1 MQVETS
7 KTRYIFDLGAN
18 TGQNLDYYLSR
29 ADVVVAVEAN
39 PILCDDL
46 EKKYKEEILDGRLFI
61 VNCVLT
67 DSNEKAGKEID
78 FFVHNEFPVF
88 SRVEL
93 LGDPSTYTKVRVVSN
108 TASKLV
114 RHFLPGNIDP
124 YYIKIDVE
132 GYDSRILRELFNE
145 RIFPQ
150 FISAESYSVE
160 TFSSL
165 VDSCAYQSFNL
176 VEGSRVHQ
184 SSWVS
189 STGANTR
196 FSHHSAG
203 PFGPDLKN
211 PWYDASTFFQFLAY
225 EGLGWKD
232 IHASRFSNE
241 CTTSLKNSYLLRKE
255 VTALFFRLY
264 RLSLPATARKRISRM
279 LHRLKSLVS

>member
-1 MQVETS
+1 METS
-7 KTRYIFDLGAN
+7 ETRYIFDLGAN

-39 PILCDDL
+39 PVLCIELSQKYEEAILG
-46 EKKYKEEILDGRLFI
+46 GRLFI

-67 DSNEKAGKEID
+67 DSNENAGKEID
-78 FFVHNEFPVF
+78 FFVHNEFSPF

-93 LGDPSTYTKVRVVSN
+93 LGDPSSYTKVRVPSN

-114 RHFLPGNIDP
+114 RQFLPANIDP
-124 YYIKIDVE
+124 YFIKIDVE
-132 GYDSRILRELFNE
+132 GYDSRILRELFKE
-145 RIFPQ
+145 KIFPQ

-176 VEGSRVHQ
+176 VQGSSVHR
-184 SSWVS
+184 STWVS
-189 STGANTR
+189 STGAHNH

-203 PFGPDLKN
+203 PFGPDLMN
-211 PWYDASTFFQFLAY
+211 PWYDASAFFQVLAY

-232 IHASRFSNE
+232 IHASRISNE
-241 CTTSLKNSYLLRKE
+241 CITTLKNSYILKKE
-255 VTALFFRLY
+255 AAALFFRLY
-264 RLSLPATARKRISRM
+264 RLSVPLAVRKRISRI
-279 LHRLKSLVS
+279 LHVLKNLVS